1 VDLVG
6 LAAGHHV
13 ESGRQVAA
21 GEFGQSSTGG
31 LGDATLL
38 EDPGPGEDPRPG
50 EDSRSDED
58 PVDRLWRALESRDP
72 LDQMSHDG
80 DVDIEPSAE
89 PPLSEL
95 EVDDTRLEAITA
107 DLDFA
112 AGCLGLEPADTT
124 VSDERGDL
132 DDPPLPFSVT
142 EPESDVG
149 HGMEPEPSPEPD
161 LSTAVVPRVATHDF
175 TVPVDHHALQSLN
188 RTQAG
193 GGPADQGSRGEGV
206 AGNIFEPRAD
216 LDGVGAAPELSIAAE
231 QAAAEHAEVDPE
243 SIVLVVI
250 RGVPEGAR
258 LSAGVLDED
267 GSWLVSPLDLP
278 SVAISLPSEDVGG
291 EAQGGDGDLSITG
304 MALAEDGALA
314 AISETVP
321 LADYLGDPGPGVQ
334 MLPGSGAPAASNSG
348 VATEPRRIPLEV
360 DPHVAAHEQLDA
372 LVIRDLP
379 AAARLSAGAY
389 DAAINGWVL
398 MPHDMSGLAILPPA
412 DLREDFTVTLLG
424 VALRPCEANAV
435 RVLARLPVTLA

>member
-1 VDLVG
+1 
-6 LAAGHHV
+6 
-13 ESGRQVAA
+13 
-21 GEFGQSSTGG
+21 
-31 LGDATLL
+31 
-38 EDPGPGEDPRPG
+38 
-50 EDSRSDED
+50 
-58 PVDRLWRALESRDP
+58 
-72 LDQMSHDG
+72 
-80 DVDIEPSAE
+80 
-89 PPLSEL
+89 
-95 EVDDTRLEAITA
+95 
-107 DLDFA
+107 
-112 AGCLGLEPADTT
+112 
-124 VSDERGDL
+124 
-132 DDPPLPFSVT
+132 
-142 EPESDVG
+142 
-149 HGMEPEPSPEPD
+149 
-161 LSTAVVPRVATHDF
+161 
-175 TVPVDHHALQSLN
+175 
-188 RTQAG
+188 
-193 GGPADQGSRGEGV
+193 V
-206 AGNIFEPRAD
+206 AGNFFEPRAD

-278 SVAISLPSEDVGG
+278 SVAISLPSEGVGG
-291 EAQGGDGDLSITG
+291 EAQGGEGDLSITG

-348 VATEPRRIPLEV
+348 LATEPRRIPLEV
-360 DPHVAAHEQLDA
+360 DPHVAAHEPLDA

-398 MPHDMSGLAILPPA
+398 MPHDVSGLAILPPA

-424 VALRPCEANAV
+424 VALRPCETNAV